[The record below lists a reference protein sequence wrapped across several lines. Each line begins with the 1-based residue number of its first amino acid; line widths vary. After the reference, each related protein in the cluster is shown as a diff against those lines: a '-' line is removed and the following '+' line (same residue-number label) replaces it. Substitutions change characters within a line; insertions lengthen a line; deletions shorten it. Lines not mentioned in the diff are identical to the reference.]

1 MFIQFLRSHRRA
13 PQVLGVGV
21 VLWAALSA
29 QAQDIPAGANFFE
42 STQRWL
48 DDAVATIRP
57 SESAPLRMEV
67 VVGEL
72 DRRLKLAPCARVEPY
87 IPVGT
92 QLWGKTR
99 LGVRC
104 LEGPSRWSVFLP
116 VTIRAYGP
124 AWVLKGHVLPGTIL
138 MEDDAMEAE
147 VDWAEERSA
156 IMANPSQWV
165 GQVASRSLAA
175 GQALRVGMTRA
186 AQAFQSGA
194 QVRVVA
200 QGAGFHITSSG
211 QAISAGIVG
220 QSARVKLDN
229 GRVMTGVVLDNRTVR
244 LDI

>member
-1 MFIQFLRSHRRA
+1 MSIQFFRLHRRM
-13 PQVLGVGV
+13 PQALGVSIA
-21 VLWAALSA
+21 LWATLGV
-29 QAQDIPAGANFFE
+29 QAQDIPAGNHFFE
-42 STQRWL
+42 ATQRWL

-57 SESAPLRMEV
+57 SESAPLRMDV

-116 VTIRAYGP
+116 VTIRAFGP
-124 AWVLKGHVLPGTIL
+124 AWVLKSHVLPGTTL
-138 MEDDAMEAE
+138 TEDDAMEAE
-147 VDWAEERSA
+147 VDWAEERNA

-165 GQVASRSLAA
+165 GQVASRSLSA

-200 QGAGFHITSSG
+200 QGPGFQITWAG
-211 QAISAGIVG
+211 QALSAGIVG

-229 GRVMTGVVLDNRTVR
+229 GRILSGVVMDNRTVR
-244 LDI
+244 VDI